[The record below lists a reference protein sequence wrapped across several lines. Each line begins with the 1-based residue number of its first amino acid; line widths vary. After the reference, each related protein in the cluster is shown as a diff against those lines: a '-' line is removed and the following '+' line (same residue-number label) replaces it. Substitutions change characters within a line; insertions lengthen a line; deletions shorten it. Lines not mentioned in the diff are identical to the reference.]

1 MDKRAKCATS
11 PSEETSVPFGTDEAV
26 AESPESPDPPVDVV
40 FSGLSVL
47 EAIWRLWR
55 LSVEVSCSDSPCVP
69 MGSGDSG
76 DSGDSGYPFWEYLS
90 RKRRQKRERSVARAR
105 EAVRTDPVP
114 KPTGTRPGSGSNCYT
129 NWYTATQW
137 SRKSMNS
144 NYLGLGGLCL
154 NGRRPQA
161 LDQNET
167 GTPPW
172 GPRRGRVLVQHHTH
186 RKKIRRADA

>member
-26 AESPESPDPPVDVV
+26 AVSSVWSASSASVAGPWFSAPEAFGGPGGVE
-40 FSGLSVL
+40 G
-47 EAIWRLWR
+47 
-55 LSVEVSCSDSPCVP
+55 EVSCFDSPCVAT
-69 MGSGDSG
+69 GSEDPE
-76 DSGDSGYPFWEYLS
+76 DPEDPEYLS

-105 EAVRTDPVP
+105 EAVRTGPVP

-129 NWYTATQW
+129 NSYTATQW

-154 NGRRPQA
+154 DSRRPQA